1 MKTTGQLA
9 KEHLRGAVPSPHELR
24 VLAAEAVVDPRTAQ
38 KWWDGGTVSSTCA
51 AVLEKAAAKLGWLKT
66 SHQPAAEPDRKDF
79 FIEVLAEYLVKDQA
93 TRSIRLEMG
102 DSEAKMW
109 AKVRGATPLFGYPT
123 QAEAVKLLREWLLGR
138 G

>member
-1 MKTTGQLA
+1 MTTARESRERTRTGQ
-9 KEHLRGAVPSPHELR
+9 P
-24 VLAAEAVVDPRTAQ
+24 PRKTL
-38 KWWDGGTVSSTCA
+38 KSSH
-51 AVLEKAAAKLGWLKT
+51 
-66 SHQPAAEPDRKDF
+66 HQPAAEPDRKDF

-123 QAEAVKLLREWLLGR
+123 QTEAVKLLREWLLGR